1 MLKVEII
8 GNLGANAEV
17 REKNGNRFGMCRVAH
32 TETWVGQDGCKH
44 ESTQWVDVI
53 IQADAKV
60 IPYLLKGT
68 QIFVRGS
75 MSIRVYSSEKD
86 RCMKAGITIRAQEI
100 QLLSSQK
107 KEETPT
113 QVVTTQQT
121 EEHGTEQKAD
131 DLPW

>member
-17 REKNGNRFGMCRVAH
+17 REKDGNRFGVCRVAH
-32 TETWVGQDGCKH
+32 TDSWVGNDGCKH
-44 ESTQWVDVI
+44 ESTQWVDI
-53 IQADAKV
+53 ILQADAKV
-60 IPYLLKGT
+60 LPYLLKGT

-107 KEETPT
+107 RDETST
-113 QVVTTQQT
+113 QVINPQQT

>member
-17 REKNGNRFGMCRVAH
+17 REKDGNRFGVCRVAH
-32 TETWVGQDGCKH
+32 TDSWIGNDGCKH

-53 IQADAKV
+53 LQADAKV
-60 IPYLLKGT
+60 LPYLLKGT

-100 QLLSSQK
+100 QLLSSQRRD
-107 KEETPT
+107 EAST
-113 QVVTTQQT
+113 QVINPQQT